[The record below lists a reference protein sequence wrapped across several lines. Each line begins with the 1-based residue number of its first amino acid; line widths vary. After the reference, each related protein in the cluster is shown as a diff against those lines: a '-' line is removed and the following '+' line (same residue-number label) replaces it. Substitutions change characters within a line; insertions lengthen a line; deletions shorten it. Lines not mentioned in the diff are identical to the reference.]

1 MVVRLLVRR
10 SEGSQCGVRA
20 GSGFEDMG
28 QTGVQVDLNEDGNS
42 KDRNHNGLRQ
52 KLFALEAE
60 EQHQC
65 RQQSHQGERLE
76 VTESADRA
84 HHHHEL

>member
-1 MVVRLLVRR
+1 MPVRPFKKYYRPMIDGGPPLGAAL
-10 SEGSQCGVRA
+10 EGSQCGVRA

-65 RQQSHQGERLE
+65 RQQSH
-76 VTESADRA
+76 
-84 HHHHEL
+84 